1 VSKTLLRNYSTGV
14 NNTVKANLT
23 GVNDTHDVN
32 DPVITTTLTRTTTLA
47 IIMTPAIKT
56 LAITKPAITTTP
68 I

>member
-1 VSKTLLRNYSTGV
+1 MLLRNYSTGV

-23 GVNDTHDVN
+23 GVSDTGNVN
-32 DPVITTTLTRTTTLA
+32 DPVITTKLTKTTTLA
-47 IIMTPAIKT
+47 IIMTPAIIT